1 MNIFSI
7 RERERAFHK
16 KKAFLPPRV
25 IFNNNCSVPVYAVG
39 GDE

>member
-16 KKAFLPPRV
+16 KKAFLPPCV
-25 IFNNNCSVPVYAVG
+25 IFNNYFVPVYAVG